1 MSVKGLLLAIDVPEP
16 SYAGPWMHWFS
27 GFTGWLLATALFV
40 LGIVIVVG
48 LAFWAWGKID
58 SSQRAQTNGI
68 VTVAVGTVAAS
79 IVAVAGSAIAWASDL
94 GPDWMSF

>member
-1 MSVKGLLLAIDVPEP
+1 MSVTGLLLAIDVPEP
-16 SYAGPWMHWFS
+16 SYTGPWMHWFS